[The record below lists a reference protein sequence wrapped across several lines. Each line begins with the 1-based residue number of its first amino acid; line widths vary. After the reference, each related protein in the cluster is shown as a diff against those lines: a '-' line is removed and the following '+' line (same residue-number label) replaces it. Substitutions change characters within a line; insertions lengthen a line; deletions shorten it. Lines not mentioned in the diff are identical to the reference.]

1 MAQSG
6 RWDVDDTGIRDIQDP
21 NLARAILEKVNAMN
35 LQTGRDVILLS
46 AIFAILPQSLTST
59 LGIWSSI
66 LGGLYLLNGKIPQEN
81 EDKLE

>member
-1 MAQSG
+1 MDG
-6 RWDVDDTGIRDIQDP
+6 TGIRDIQDP

-59 LGIWSSI
+59 LGIWSA
-66 LGGLYLLNGKIPQEN
+66 LFGGLYLLNGKIPQEK
-81 EDKLE
+81 EE

>member
-1 MAQSG
+1 MDG
-6 RWDVDDTGIRDIQDP
+6 TGIRDIQDP

-59 LGIWSSI
+59 LGIWSA
-66 LGGLYLLNGKIPQEN
+66 LFGALYLLNGKIPQEK
-81 EDKLE
+81 EE